1 MAAPLTFFSFNTSVI
16 MENTNEKQR
25 LEKVY
30 KKTVSGLRK
39 SLNLFNPENYTSE
52 ILRGSKDVWINTIKD
67 ALLAAD
73 EASIDLDDL
82 RSEDEKKEAVAA
94 MNVLETDV
102 TKFIFNI
109 NVKALGAQDAS
120 DEAKKEAKISFD
132 LDFQKLSD
140 GIESM
145 TKELNKFDDWSKATS
160 NEVEAAIGKIPEWKR
175 QVNEIMNIFYSM
187 KKTAKMHELDDPT
200 DPEDNLQSS
209 ENDTDLLKCRF
220 EQVLEELM
228 FEDES

>member
-1 MAAPLTFFSFNTSVI
+1 
-16 MENTNEKQR
+16 MENINEKQR

-30 KKTVSGLRK
+30 KKTVSGLKK

-94 MNVLETDV
+94 MKVLETDV

-132 LDFQKLSD
+132 MDFQKLLD
-140 GIESM
+140 GID
-145 TKELNKFDDWSKATS
+145 LNPCPRSSTS
-160 NEVEAAIGKIPEWKR
+160 LMIGAKLLLMKLRPLLGRFLNGKGK
-175 QVNEIMNIFYSM
+175 SM
-187 KKTAKMHELDDPT
+187 K
-200 DPEDNLQSS
+200 S
-209 ENDTDLLKCRF
+209 
-220 EQVLEELM
+220 
-228 FEDES
+228 